1 MPKRGFGYS
10 GCAPNSRLSAA
21 FLRARLDAGLDQVT
35 DRVKARREPMG
46 EAEVLQRRGHFWR
59 EPNEIFGS
67 EAGGVRHM
75 RHTRTYIRYR

>member
-1 MPKRGFGYS
+1 
-10 GCAPNSRLSAA
+10 
-21 FLRARLDAGLDQVT
+21 
-35 DRVKARREPMG
+35 MG

-75 RHTRTYIRYR
+75 RHMRTYIRYR